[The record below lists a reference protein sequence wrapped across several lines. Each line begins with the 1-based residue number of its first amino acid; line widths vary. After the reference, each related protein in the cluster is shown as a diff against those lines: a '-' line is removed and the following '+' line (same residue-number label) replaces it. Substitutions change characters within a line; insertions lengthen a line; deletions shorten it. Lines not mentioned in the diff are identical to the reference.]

1 MDNKAMKMP
10 AVALR
15 GMVILPGM
23 IAHFD
28 VSREKSIHAVEQS
41 MMDEQ
46 KIFLVAQRDVE
57 QEEPGIEDLYH
68 IGIIAEVRQ
77 VIKLQNNIVRVL
89 VEGTERAQLS
99 AFVSQTDFLEVE
111 LTRCEE
117 IDEGLS
123 DEAKTAMVRSV
134 QDTFEKYVTVNPRVG
149 GELRRQ
155 VREEKNLPKIMDLI
169 ANNLPFYYEQKQ
181 EILEAVS
188 LTERYEVLM
197 ALLLKEIEITA
208 IKNEKP

>member
-68 IGIIAEVRQ
+68 IGIIAVGQAGHKITKQHRQ
-77 VIKLQNNIVRVL
+77 SFSGRNRAGTIVRFCFSDGL
-89 VEGTERAQLS
+89 FRGGTH
-99 AFVSQTDFLEVE
+99 
-111 LTRCEE
+111 
-117 IDEGLS
+117 
-123 DEAKTAMVRSV
+123 
-134 QDTFEKYVTVNPRVG
+134 
-149 GELRRQ
+149 
-155 VREEKNLPKIMDLI
+155 
-169 ANNLPFYYEQKQ
+169 
-181 EILEAVS
+181 AV
-188 LTERYEVLM
+188 
-197 ALLLKEIEITA
+197 
-208 IKNEKP
+208 

>member
-57 QEEPGIEDLYH
+57 QKSLASKIY
-68 IGIIAEVRQ
+68 IISVLLQRSGSHKITKQHRQ
-77 VIKLQNNIVRVL
+77 SFSGRNRAGTIVRFCFPNGL
-89 VEGTERAQLS
+89 FRGGTH
-99 AFVSQTDFLEVE
+99 
-111 LTRCEE
+111 
-117 IDEGLS
+117 
-123 DEAKTAMVRSV
+123 
-134 QDTFEKYVTVNPRVG
+134 
-149 GELRRQ
+149 
-155 VREEKNLPKIMDLI
+155 
-169 ANNLPFYYEQKQ
+169 
-181 EILEAVS
+181 AV
-188 LTERYEVLM
+188 
-197 ALLLKEIEITA
+197 
-208 IKNEKP
+208 

>member
-1 MDNKAMKMP
+1 MDNKTMKMP

-28 VSREKSIHAVEQS
+28 VSRDKSIHAVEQS

-57 QEEPGIEDLYH
+57 QEEPGIEDLYQ
-68 IGIIAEVRQ
+68 IGIIAEVKQ

-99 AFVSQTDFLEVE
+99 AFVSQMDFLEVE
-111 LTRCEE
+111 LVRCEE
-117 IDEGLS
+117 VDEGLS
-123 DEAKTAMVRSV
+123 HLKNMCLSTSVSAVNCADRS
-134 QDTFEKYVTVNPRVG
+134 EKKRICQR
-149 GELRRQ
+149 LW
-155 VREEKNLPKIMDLI
+155 I
-169 ANNLPFYYEQKQ
+169 
-181 EILEAVS
+181 
-188 LTERYEVLM
+188 
-197 ALLLKEIEITA
+197 
-208 IKNEKP
+208 